1 MMMLGSDFGI
11 SNFTVGLYDLKKPY
25 CEINGNTW
33 MPTGS
38 SYSKQQKIPVIQSYR
53 KRCMQR

>member
-1 MMMLGSDFGI
+1 MMLGSDFGI

-33 MPTGS
+33 VPTGS
-38 SYSKQQKIPVIQSYR
+38 SYSKQKKIPVIQSYR
-53 KRCMQR
+53 KLCMQR